1 MTKPGW
7 SAFKERGKE
16 KRKMETTDRNK
27 KKKIRSI
34 FQPHSS
40 ML

>member
-1 MTKPGW
+1 MATKLGW

-27 KKKIRSI
+27 KKKIRNI
-34 FQPHSS
+34 F
-40 ML
+40 